1 MMGKD
6 TNRSFDYN
14 YVASVYDQ
22 RYERSEYGPV
32 LELLLNFV
40 GNTSNRILEVGCG
53 TGHWLKELEQH
64 SHSTTGLDP
73 AIEMLRT
80 AGQKQSQTKLVQGK
94 AEVLPF
100 FNSSFDRLFCINAF
114 HHFTDK
120 KAFIKE
126 ARRIV
131 RPGGGVLIIGL
142 DPHTGLDRWWIYEY
156 FPQVVDIDKNRYPS
170 TSSIR
175 SSLAAAGFTD
185 CNTIEVLHWPIELNA
200 RSALESGRLTKTT
213 TSQLTILTDAEYET
227 GINKLVQDIETAE
240 ATGQVLKIG
249 ADLRLFATTAWLH

>member
-1 MMGKD
+1 MS
-6 TNRSFDYN
+6 RSFDYN
-14 YVASVYDQ
+14 SIASVYDQ

-80 AGQKQSQTKLVQGK
+80 AGQKQSLTKLVRGK
-94 AEVLPF
+94 AETLPF
-100 FNSSFDRLFCINAF
+100 YNSSFDRLFCINAF
-114 HHFTDK
+114 HHFTDQ

-156 FPQVVDIDKNRYPS
+156 FPQVIELDQQRYPP
-170 TSSIR
+170 TEIIR
-175 SSLAAAGFTD
+175 KLLVSAGFTK
-185 CNTIEVLHWPIELNA
+185 CETIETLHWPIELNA
-200 RSALESGRLTKTT
+200 RSALGSGRLAKTT

-227 GINKLVQDIETAE
+227 GINKLIRDIETAE
-240 ATGQVLKIG
+240 AMGQVLKIV
-249 ADLRLFATTAWLH
+249 ADLRLFATIGWLR